1 MKQRLLEL
9 IKERDCIFDSLLDTE
24 DFSTSFISAITGSG
38 YISDDFKKKVY
49 LLKEKEIE
57 ISNIKRK
64 LEKKI

>member
-9 IKERDCIFDSLLDTE
+9 IKERDYIFNSLLDTE

-38 YISDDFKKKVY
+38 CISDDFKEKVY

-57 ISNIKRK
+57 ISNIKRELK
-64 LEKKI
+64 EKI